1 MQRLWLAITPLL
13 FLLLW
18 SAGYVVAKVALVDA
32 APMALLALRF
42 AAVIAIMAALFA
54 ILRPQLPKTLS
65 GYLHLGFVGVLMQ
78 TVYFGMAYFSFVNG
92 VAAGTAA
99 LIFSL
104 QPILVALLAPRW
116 TGEAVSWLQWFGLA
130 IAMVGTLTVIV
141 ARLEIGPPPLAGF
154 GFAALALAGIT
165 LATLWEKRFGLSH
178 HPVSANLIGYSAGL
192 LGLLPFLNWAEIAA
206 VNWTPS
212 FYWALA
218 YLVIG
223 NSVVAVGLLLAMI
236 RAGQVSRV
244 STLLFLVPP
253 LAALIAWLT
262 LDEPMPLLA
271 WVGLLVS
278 GGGVYLATRPSK
290 GSA

>member
-1 MQRLWLAITPLL
+1 MQRLWLAITPLV

-54 ILRPQLPKTLS
+54 ILRPPLPKTLC

-116 TGEAVSWLQWFGLA
+116 TDEAVSWLQWFGLA

-290 GSA
+290 DSA

>member
-54 ILRPQLPKTLS
+54 ILRPPLPKTLS

-116 TGEAVSWLQWFGLA
+116 TGERSAGCMVWPCDCHDRHPHGHRRASGDWAAAAGRLWFCRIGLS
-130 IAMVGTLTVIV
+130 
-141 ARLEIGPPPLAGF
+141 RHNPRDPLGK
-154 GFAALALAGIT
+154 
-165 LATLWEKRFGLSH
+165 TLW
-178 HPVSANLIGYSAGL
+178 
-192 LGLLPFLNWAEIAA
+192 
-206 VNWTPS
+206 
-212 FYWALA
+212 
-218 YLVIG
+218 LVASPG
-223 NSVVAVGLLLAMI
+223 E
-236 RAGQVSRV
+236 RQ
-244 STLLFLVPP
+244 FD
-253 LAALIAWLT
+253 WL
-262 LDEPMPLLA
+262 
-271 WVGLLVS
+271 
-278 GGGVYLATRPSK
+278 
-290 GSA
+290 

>member
-54 ILRPQLPKTLS
+54 ILRPPLPKTLS

-130 IAMVGTLTVIV
+130 IAMIGTLTVIV

-154 GFAALALAGIT
+154 GIAALALAGIT

-236 RAGQVSRV
+236 RAGQVSR
-244 STLLFLVPP
+244 
-253 LAALIAWLT
+253 
-262 LDEPMPLLA
+262 
-271 WVGLLVS
+271 
-278 GGGVYLATRPSK
+278 
-290 GSA
+290 

>member
-42 AAVIAIMAALFA
+42 AAVIAIMATLFA
-54 ILRPQLPKTLS
+54 VLRPPLPKTLS
-65 GYLHLGFVGVLMQ
+65 GYLHLGFVGFLMQ

-99 LIFSL
+99 LIFAL

-116 TGEAVSWLQWFGLA
+116 TGEAASWLQWLGLA
-130 IAMVGTLTVIV
+130 IALVGTLTVIV

>member
-42 AAVIAIMAALFA
+42 AAVIAIMATLFA
-54 ILRPQLPKTLS
+54 ILRPPLPKTLS

-130 IAMVGTLTVIV
+130 IAMIGTLTVIV